1 MHFCTAKHRF
11 LTLHFWCIFQEISYY
26 TDTCFLTDFDKS
38 VFKVPKKCKSHRSAF
53 PQVSE
58 SLRENVFEH
67 CGKHLQSQT
76 VSIQHTLSAS
86 PLKLIHFY
94 HYKIKPGTYYTRH
107 ICRPVILQS
116 QHSIKDICN
125 QAFLMTVVAKDLK
138 ATKLGA
144 ACRVKGAG

>member
-1 MHFCTAKHRF
+1 M
-11 LTLHFWCIFQEISYY
+11 QESPFSCR
-26 TDTCFLTDFDKS
+26 TCLR
-38 VFKVPKKCKSHRSAF
+38 VPRVK
-53 PQVSE
+53 
-58 SLRENVFEH
+58 NVFEH

-76 VSIQHTLSAS
+76 VSIQNTLSAS

-125 QAFLMTVVAKDLK
+125 QAFLTTAAAAKDLK
-138 ATKLGA
+138 AAKLGA
-144 ACRVKGAG
+144 ACRAKGAG